1 MSKVKFIILL
11 TVFIDVIGIGV
22 VIPILPFYVAQFSD
36 SALLITSLFAVFALC
51 SFLSAPV
58 LGALSDRIGR
68 RPLLIGSILSTAIG
82 WFVFAGAT
90 NIFFLFVGRILDG
103 IMAGNFPLAQSFLT
117 DIAKTEKERTENLGL
132 IGAVFGIGFIFGP
145 LLGGVLGQFGHSV
158 PFWFVGGLAL
168 ANAILAFFILPETH
182 HERSTEKVSLNPFV
196 PIARAV
202 RNRPLRENYLA
213 WFLFGLAIAGF
224 QSIFSLYMRDA
235 FHFDEL
241 VGGFVFGAVGI
252 LIALNQGFM
261 MKRFWLKYFKEPAL
275 ELVMLLV
282 FAVGFLL
289 LGVPVLWV
297 FALAIL
303 LTTFGHS
310 ILRVVMTGQIVA
322 QSPPSARGETL
333 GIVSSVTSLSMMIGP
348 VLSGAL
354 YEKNIIAPFFFGALL
369 LLAAFALLSKKRKF
383 LQTKIGGEF

>member
-1 MSKVKFIILL
+1 MSKVKLIILL
-11 TVFIDVIGIGV
+11 TVFIDVMGIGV
-22 VIPILPFYVAQFSD
+22 IIPILPFYVAQFSD

-68 RPLLIGSILSTAIG
+68 RPLLIGSILSTAVG

-103 IMAGNFPLAQSFLT
+103 IMAGNFPIAQSFLT

-202 RNRPLRENYLA
+202 HNRPLRKNYLA

-252 LIALNQGFM
+252 IIALNQGFM
-261 MKRFWLKYFKEPAL
+261 MKRFWLKYFKESSL
-275 ELVMLLV
+275 ELFMLLV
-282 FAVGFLL
+282 FAFGFLL

-322 QSPPSARGETL
+322 QSPATARGETL
-333 GIVSSVTSLSMMIGP
+333 GIVSSVASLSMMIGP

-354 YEKNIIAPFFFGALL
+354 YEKNIVAPFFFGALL

-383 LQTKIGGEF
+383 LQTKIGGDF